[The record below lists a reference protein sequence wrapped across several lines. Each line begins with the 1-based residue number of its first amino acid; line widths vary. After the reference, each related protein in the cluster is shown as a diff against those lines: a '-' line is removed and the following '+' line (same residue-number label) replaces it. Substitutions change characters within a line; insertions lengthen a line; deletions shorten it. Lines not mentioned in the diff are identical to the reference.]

1 MRCKRFKRA
10 LFGLMKSPFFL
21 ARTLKQHLETSRTE
35 YPKHVEEIMRSVYV
49 DSIITRE
56 DMVDEVHVL
65 KGTAIQAL
73 KGSSF

>member
-1 MRCKRFKRA
+1 MRCKRFKQA
-10 LFGLMKSPFFL
+10 LFGLVKSPFFL
-21 ARTLKQHLETSRTE
+21 ARTLKQHLETCGG
-35 YPKHVEEIMRSVYV
+35 KHVEEIMRSVYV

-65 KGTAIQAL
+65 KRTAIQAL

>member
-1 MRCKRFKRA
+1 MWRK
-10 LFGLMKSPFFL
+10 
-21 ARTLKQHLETSRTE
+21 
-35 YPKHVEEIMRSVYV
+35 IMRSVYV